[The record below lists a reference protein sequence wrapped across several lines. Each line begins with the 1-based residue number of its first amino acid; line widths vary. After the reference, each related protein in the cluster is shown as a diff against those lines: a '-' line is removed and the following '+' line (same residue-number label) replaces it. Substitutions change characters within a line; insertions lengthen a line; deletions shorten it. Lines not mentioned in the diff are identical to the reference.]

1 MKRSLTADRHDS
13 PDQDLPDE
21 FDGTTQDEIVVETAA
36 TIIETAAILWAFDFF
51 DEDQDKLFMNYIIT
65 ITVMITSIFAQT
77 EIKYNYLEDYYDFAG
92 TDDALRYNYIE
103 DRYEFAGVDDKLR
116 YNIFE
121 DEYEYAESTDQ
132 LRFNFLDDK
141 YEFAPKDAHLQYN
154 YMEDKYGFDPVHEEP
169 KDEFLD
175 IFIDDFT
182 EFEDPIPEYVDP

>member
-21 FDGTTQDEIVVETAA
+21 FDSTIQDEVVGETVA

-51 DEDQDKLFMNYIIT
+51 DEDQDKLFMSYIIT

-103 DRYEFAGVDDKLR
+103 DRYEFAGADDKLR

-121 DEYEYAESTDQ
+121 DEYEYAGSADQ

-154 YMEDKYGFDPVHEEP
+154 YMEDTYGFDPVHEEP
-169 KDEFLD
+169 NDEFLD
-175 IFIDDFT
+175 IFIDDLT
-182 EFEDPIPEYVDP
+182 EFEDPIPDYVDP

>member
-21 FDGTTQDEIVVETAA
+21 FDSTIQDEVVGETVA

-51 DEDQDKLFMNYIIT
+51 DEDQDKLFMSYIIT

-103 DRYEFAGVDDKLR
+103 DRYEFAGADDKLR

-121 DEYEYAESTDQ
+121 DEYEYAGSTDQ
-132 LRFNFLDDK
+132 LRFNFMDDK
-141 YEFAPKDAHLQYN
+141 YEFAPEDAHLQYN
-154 YMEDKYGFDPVHEEP
+154 YMEDTYDFDPVSEEP
-169 KDEFLD
+169 DYEFLE
-175 IFIDDFT
+175 IIMDDLT
-182 EFEDPIPEYVDP
+182 GYEDPIPEYVDP

>member
-21 FDGTTQDEIVVETAA
+21 FDSTIQDEVVGETVA

-51 DEDQDKLFMNYIIT
+51 DEDQDKLFMSYIIT

-103 DRYEFAGVDDKLR
+103 DRYEFAGADDKLR

-121 DEYEYAESTDQ
+121 DEYEYAGSTDQ
-132 LRFNFLDDK
+132 LRFNFLNDK
-141 YEFAPKDAHLQYN
+141 YEFVPEDARLQYN
-154 YMEDKYGFDPVHEEP
+154 YMEDTYGFSLDNLEP
-169 KDEFLD
+169 DGVFLEN
-175 IFIDDFT
+175 IIDDFT
-182 EFEDPIPEYVDP
+182 VFEDPLLEYEDP